1 MNGGMNANAER
12 MSLRRKI
19 GQLLMCGFEGTEPS
33 ASIVRLIRE
42 YGLGRV
48 ALTDCLEM
56 NAISETVGVGRGV
69 VEAVKGGAD
78 LVLVSHRPDRQLAA
92 LESLHEAV
100 LAGDIPE
107 ARIDEAVRRVMRLK
121 EKRGLLDGRRPAAPD
136 PAAARLVAR
145 RICESAVTVVRG
157 GDRLPLSRDGRLL
170 VVWAEARV
178 GTEVVEAI
186 RQTWTL
192 ADALREEGYSVAE
205 VRVGTHPSGQESS
218 AAMTA
223 ASVADAVVF
232 ASYDT
237 AFPGGQTRLIAD
249 LNRRAADGGQT
260 FVLVATRSPYD
271 LRNVP
276 DVPVYVCAYENKP
289 AMVAAAAGVLSG
301 RLHGRGR
308 LPVPIG
314 I

>member
-42 YGLGRV
+42 YGLG
-48 ALTDCLEM
+48 
-56 NAISETVGVGRGV
+56 GV
-69 VEAVKGGAD
+69 VYFRRNLRNAEQA
-78 LVLVSHRPDRQLAA
+78 AA
-92 LESLHEAV
+92 LSASLQAV
-100 LAGDIPE
+100 SDIPLLVAVDQE
-107 ARIDEAVRRVMRLK
+107 GGMVVRLEDGVTAMPGAMAIGAADDE
-121 EKRGLLDGRRPAAPD
+121 GLAFE
-136 PAAARLVAR
+136 AARQA
-145 RICESAVTVVRG
+145 G
-157 GDRLPLSRDGRLL
+157 
-170 VVWAEARV
+170 AEPRV

-232 ASYDT
+232 ASYDA
-237 AFPGGQTRLIAD
+237 AFSGGQTRLIAD